1 MSSVSSFLLAISL
14 LRTQLPSILRNLSAA
29 CENLRSELN
38 LFHFI
43 PGHKIE

>member
-1 MSSVSSFLLAISL
+1 MSSVSSFLLAISFAS
-14 LRTQLPSILRNLSAA
+14 TKLPSYLRKSSAA
-29 CENLRSELN
+29 CENLRGELN